1 MSFDWKSF
9 VGSIAPTLAT
19 ALGGP
24 MAGMAVKAIADSL
37 GVQPNVDEV
46 SKALA
51 SASPETLVKLKQID
65 ADFAAKMKELDI
77 NLQELVYKDVD
88 SARTREVNSHDSRT
102 PQLLALFAVVC
113 FVGLVFGV
121 LHGLDVAQ
129 GMKDTFLI
137 LVGAAIAVF
146 KDVYGYYFGS
156 SSGSAEKSR
165 LLADK

>member
-1 MSFDWKSF
+1 MSFDWKGF
-9 VGSIAPTLAT
+9 VGSVAPTLAT

-24 MAGMAVKAIADSL
+24 MAGMAVKAIADGL

-51 SASPETLVKLKQID
+51 SASPDTLLKLKQVD
-65 ADFAAKMKELDI
+65 ADFATKMKELDI

-88 SARTREVNSHDSRT
+88 SARTREVNAHDSRT
-102 PQLLALFAVVC
+102 PQLLALFAVAC
-113 FVGLVFGV
+113 FVGLVYGV
-121 LHGLDVAQ
+121 LHGMDVAT